1 MNSIDILLAKFK
13 RNEKQLIKTLE
24 KKYNVNF
31 GKDKEAPPATM
42 TTTTTLRVQLF
53 NFLKHNPRNLKL

>member
-31 GKDKEAPPATM
+31 ARDKEAPPVTTM

-53 NFLKHNPRNLKL
+53 NFLKT